1 MGYDFD
7 LFVIGAGSG
16 GVRAARIA
24 ARLGARV
31 GVCEDKRLGGTC
43 VNVGCVP
50 KKLMVIGS
58 RYPADAADAAG
69 FGWDFPAPTLHWERA
84 NHNRER
90 EIHRLNGIYLRLL
103 ENSGCTVIPGRGS
116 IQDAHTVQ
124 IGDRRFTAANILI
137 ATGGR
142 PWRPDVPGAELG
154 ISSDEVFSLPTL
166 PRRIV
171 IVGGGYIGV
180 EFAGIFSGYGSEV
193 SLIHRRN
200 LVLTGFDDDIRV
212 FLGDQMTSQGID
224 LHLGCQVA
232 GIVKTDDG
240 LAVSTSEGHTI
251 EADVVLWATGRTP
264 NTAGL
269 GLERVGIE
277 TGSRGEIPV
286 DDNLQTTTPSIYACG
301 DVIGRIALTPVAL
314 EEGMMLA
321 RNLFGGQSRTMNY
334 DLIPTA
340 VFSRPNIGTVGMT
353 EAAARRAGHRVTI
366 YRSSFRQ
373 MKHTISGRNERTLMK
388 LIVDKATDVVL
399 GCHMVGDDAG
409 EIIQGLGVAL
419 KAGATKAIF
428 DDTIGIH
435 PTAAEEFVTM
445 RTPVAE

>member
-24 ARLGARV
+24 AKLGARV
-31 GVCEDKRLGGTC
+31 GICEDKRLGGTC

-69 FGWDFPAPTLHWERA
+69 FGWDFPAPKLDWERA

-90 EIHRLNGIYLRLL
+90 EILRLNGIYLRLL
-103 ENSGCTVIPGRGS
+103 ENSGCTVVSGRGS
-116 IQDAHTVQ
+116 IVDAHTVQ
-124 IGDRRFTAANILI
+124 IGDRSFTAANILI

-142 PWRPDVPGAELG
+142 PRRPDIPGADRG

-180 EFAGIFSGYGSEV
+180 EFAGIFRGYGSEV
-193 SLIHRRN
+193 SLVHRRN

-212 FLGDQMTSQGID
+212 FLGEQMTGQGID
-224 LHLGCQVA
+224 LRLGCQIT
-232 GIVKTDDG
+232 GIEKTGDA
-240 LAVSTSEGHTI
+240 LRVTSTDGHTI
-251 EADVVLWATGRTP
+251 DTDVVLWATGRSP

-269 GLERVGIE
+269 GLERVGI
-277 TGSRGEIPV
+277 TLGTRREIPV
-286 DDNLQTTTPSIYACG
+286 DDNLQTSVPSIYACG
-301 DVIGRIALTPVAL
+301 DVIGRVALTPVAL

-321 RNLFGGQSRTMNY
+321 HNLFGGQNRTMNY
-334 DLIPTA
+334 ELIPTA
-340 VFSRPNIGTVGMT
+340 VFSRPSIGTVGMT
-353 EAAARRAGHRVTI
+353 EAAARRAGHQVTI

-388 LIVDKATDVVL
+388 LIVDKKTDVVL
-399 GCHMVGDDAG
+399 GCHMVGDEAG

>member
-1 MGYDFD
+1 VGYDFD

-24 ARLGARV
+24 AKLGARV
-31 GVCEDKRLGGTC
+31 GICEDKRLGGTC

-69 FGWDFPAPTLHWERA
+69 FGWDFPAPTLDWARA

-90 EIHRLNGIYLRLL
+90 EILRLNGIYLRLL
-103 ENSGCTVIPGRGS
+103 ENSGCTVVSGRGS
-116 IQDAHTVQ
+116 IVDANTVQ
-124 IGDRRFTAANILI
+124 IGDRSFTTANILI

-142 PWRPDVPGAELG
+142 PRRPDIPGAELG

-180 EFAGIFSGYGSEV
+180 EFAGIFRGYGSEV

-212 FLGDQMTSQGID
+212 FLGEQMTGQGID
-224 LHLGCQVA
+224 LRLGSQ
-232 GIVKTDDG
+232 ITSIEKTGDA
-240 LAVSTSEGHTI
+240 LRVTCTEGHTI
-251 EADVVLWATGRTP
+251 DADVVLWATGRSP
-264 NTAGL
+264 NTTGL
-269 GLERVGIE
+269 GLERVGI
-277 TGSRGEIPV
+277 TLGTRREIPV
-286 DDNLQTTTPSIYACG
+286 NDNLQTVAPSIYACG
-301 DVIGRIALTPVAL
+301 DVIGRVALTPVAL

-321 RNLFGGQSRTMNY
+321 HNLFGGQHRTMNY
-334 DLIPTA
+334 ELIPTA
-340 VFSRPNIGTVGMT
+340 VFSRPSIGTVGMT
-353 EAAARRAGHRVTI
+353 EAAARRAGHQVTI

-373 MKHTISGRNERTLMK
+373 MKHTISGRSERTLMK
-388 LIVDKATDVVL
+388 LIVDKKTDVVL
-399 GCHMVGDDAG
+399 GCHMVGDEAG

>member
-1 MGYDFD
+1 MSEDFD

-24 ARLGARV
+24 ASLGARV
-31 GVCEDKRLGGTC
+31 GICEDNRLGGTC

-58 RYPADAADAAG
+58 RYPADARDAAG
-69 FGWDFPAPTLHWERA
+69 FGWDFSEPVLDWARF
-84 NHNRER
+84 NHARDQ
-90 EIHRLNGIYLRLL
+90 EILRLNGIYRRLL

-116 IQDAHTVQ
+116 LRDAHTVR
-124 IGDRRFTAANILI
+124 IGDRDFTARNILI

-142 PWRPDVPGAELG
+142 PVVPDIPGAKLG
-154 ISSDEVFSLPTL
+154 ITSDEVFSLPSL
-166 PRRIV
+166 PARVV

-180 EFAGIFSGYGSEV
+180 EFAGIFHGYGSRV
-193 SLIHRRN
+193 SLIHRGD
-200 LVLTGFDDDIRV
+200 LLLSGFDDDLRT
-212 FLGDQMTSQGID
+212 FLAEQLITQGID
-224 LHLGCQVA
+224 LNLGCNIARIEQTADGYRVVSRA
-232 GIVKTDDG
+232 GHVIETD
-240 LAVSTSEGHTI
+240 L
-251 EADVVLWATGRTP
+251 VLWATGRTP

-269 GLERVGIE
+269 GLERVSIA
-277 TGSRGEIPV
+277 TGPRGEIPV
-286 DDNLQTTTPSIYACG
+286 DDHLQTAVPSIYACG
-301 DVIGRIALTPVAL
+301 DVIGRVALTPVAL

-321 RNLFGGQSRTMNY
+321 RNLFGGQDRTMRY

-353 EAAARRAGHRVTI
+353 EAEARTAGHRVTI
-366 YRSSFRQ
+366 YRSAFRS
-373 MKHTISGRNERTLMK
+373 MKHTLSGRNERTLMK
-388 LIVDKATDVVL
+388 LVVDAETDRVL

-445 RTPVAE
+445 RTPASD

>member
-1 MGYDFD
+1 VGYDFD

-24 ARLGARV
+24 AKLGARV
-31 GVCEDKRLGGTC
+31 GICEDKRMGGTC

-58 RYPADAADAAG
+58 RYPADAKDAAG
-69 FGWDFPAPTLHWERA
+69 FGWDFPTPTLDWGRS

-116 IQDAHTVQ
+116 IQDPHTVR
-124 IGDRRFTAANILI
+124 IGDRDFTAANILI

-142 PWRPDVPGAELG
+142 PWRPDVPGAEHG
-154 ISSDEVFSLPTL
+154 ITSDEVFSLPTL
-166 PRRIV
+166 PKRIA

-180 EFAGIFSGYGSEV
+180 EFAGIFNGYGSAV

-200 LVLTGFDDDIRV
+200 LLLTGFDDDVRV
-212 FLGDQMTSQGID
+212 FLGEQMTEQGID
-224 LHLGCQVA
+224 LNLGCQVA
-232 GIVKTDDG
+232 GIDKTADG
-240 LAVSTSEGHTI
+240 LRVLTSEGHTI
-251 EADVVLWATGRTP
+251 DADVVLWATGRTP
-264 NTAGL
+264 NTTGL
-269 GLERVGIE
+269 GLERVGIAL
-277 TGSRGEIPV
+277 GRRGEIPV
-286 DDNLQTTTPSIYACG
+286 DDHLQTTVPSIYACG
-301 DVIGRIALTPVAL
+301 DVIGRVALTPVAL
-314 EEGMMLA
+314 AEGMMLA

-340 VFSRPNIGTVGMT
+340 VFSRPNIGTVGLT
-353 EAAARRAGHRVTI
+353 EAAARQSGRRVTI

-388 LIVDKATDVVL
+388 LIVDKETDVVL

-445 RTPVAE
+445 RTPIAE